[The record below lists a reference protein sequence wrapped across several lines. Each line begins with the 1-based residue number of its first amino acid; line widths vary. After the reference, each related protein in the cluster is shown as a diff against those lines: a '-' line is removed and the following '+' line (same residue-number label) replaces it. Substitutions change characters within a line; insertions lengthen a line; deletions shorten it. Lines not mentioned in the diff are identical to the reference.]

1 MHSFTSDPARGV
13 IEITV
18 AGFWTLEEFGEFTR
32 ALQHHI
38 RMWPGST
45 PPMSLY
51 NYTDAAIQS
60 QDVVAAMQHL
70 ASTVDP
76 HRRVALY
83 TEGRLA
89 RMQARRVAMAG
100 SQMRVFDSREEAIE
114 WLTSKPTAQ
123 SATIAA

>member
-38 RMWPGST
+38 RVWPGST

-76 HRRVALY
+76 TGGSHFTPRAGWRGCRHGGWRWRVRRCACSMV
-83 TEGRLA
+83 GRK
-89 RMQARRVAMAG
+89 RSNG
-100 SQMRVFDSREEAIE
+100 
-114 WLTSKPTAQ
+114 
-123 SATIAA
+123 